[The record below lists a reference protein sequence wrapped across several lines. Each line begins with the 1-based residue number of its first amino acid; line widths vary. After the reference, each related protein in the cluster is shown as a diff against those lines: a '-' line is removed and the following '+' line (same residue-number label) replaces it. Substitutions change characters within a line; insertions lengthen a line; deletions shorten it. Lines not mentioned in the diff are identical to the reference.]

1 MAARIEREAGADPP
15 HSSSGPGGWPSA
27 VAPSATEVEPEW
39 RFSTRQAEATGA
51 NVRYRSEMPAR
62 PTRPGGAGE
71 PVSGAGQLERV
82 SCMWIRRMTH
92 FTRRHFLT
100 QQAFGLGGLAARLAL
115 AAGWALAVPGQTG
128 ARTGDVRSYSRS
140 SPPHAPQARAMIS
153 MFMQGGPSHVDLFD
167 PKPELTKR
175 HLQTYTGDIKYDN
188 AAEASA
194 KLFGSPWKFSK
205 HGECGMELSELLP
218 HLGQV
223 ADDIC
228 LIRSMHTGVNNHG
241 QSINALNTGRIT
253 PGRPAL
259 GSWMTYALGTESQNL
274 PAFVVLSDPGGLP
287 VLGVENWQNGWLPS
301 LYQGTVVRPQEPRIL
316 NLDPP
321 RAAPRRRPRNGFS
334 NTCSRSTAIISSSI
348 PREHDLA
355 ARIQSYELAARMQVA
370 AKEALDISRESE
382 TVHKLYGIDDP
393 VTRDYGSRCLIARRL
408 VERGVRFVQ
417 IFTGN
422 QTWDHHGEYR
432 ESVAGRLQKDRQ
444 ARGGPGAGPQ
454 ADGPARHD
462 ARALGGRDGPPAG
475 DPERKEH
482 RPRPQHLRIQHVA
495 GRRRR
500 QGGLHLRRDRRTGA
514 QGGQRRRQ
522 SLRLS
527 RHAAAPVRP
536 RSRSRFRFT
545 RPTGPGSLIDG
556 QAARIVVEILKHK
569 PT

>member
-1 MAARIEREAGADPP
+1 M
-15 HSSSGPGGWPSA
+15 S
-27 VAPSATEVEPEW
+27 
-39 RFSTRQAEATGA
+39 
-51 NVRYRSEMPAR
+51 
-62 PTRPGGAGE
+62 
-71 PVSGAGQLERV
+71 
-82 SCMWIRRMTH
+82 H

-100 QQAFGLGGLAARLAL
+100 QQAFGLGGLALAWL
-115 AAGWALAVPGQTG
+115 LREDRALAVPAKPTLEPETFDLKPK
-128 ARTGDVRSYSRS
+128 A
-140 SPPHAPQARAMIS
+140 PAHPPQARAMIS
-153 MFMQGGPSHVDLFD
+153 MFMQGGPSHIDLCD

-205 HGECGMELSELLP
+205 YGQCGMDLSELLP
-218 HLGQV
+218 NLGLV

-259 GSWMTYALGTESQNL
+259 GSWMTYALGSESQNL

-321 RAAPRRRPRNGFS
+321 GQLRGPAQERFLDYLQQVNREHLEQH
-334 NTCSRSTAIISSSI
+334 

-370 AKEALDISRESE
+370 AKEALDISRETE
-382 TVHKLYGIDDP
+382 TIHKLYGIDDP
-393 VTRDYGSRCLIARRL
+393 VTRDYGTRCLIARRM

-422 QTWDHHGEYR
+422 QTWDHHGNIEKALPAVCR
-432 ESVAGRLQKDRQ
+432 RTDKPAAALVHDLKQSGLLETTLVHWGGEMGRLPVIQNEKNV
-444 ARGGPGAGPQ
+444 
-454 ADGPARHD
+454 
-462 ARALGGRDGPPAG
+462 GRDHNTYGFSSWLAG
-475 DPERKEH
+475 
-482 RPRPQHLRIQHVA
+482 
-495 GRRRR
+495 
-500 QGGLHLRRDRRTGA
+500 GGVKGGCIYGETDELGHKAVKDVVNHFDYHATLLHLFGLDP
-514 QGGQRRRQ
+514 RQ
-522 SLRLS
+522 VS
-527 RHAAAPVRP
+527 
-536 RSRSRFRFT
+536 FT

-556 QAARIVVEILKHK
+556 QAARIVWDILVRG
-569 PT
+569 PQTPA